1 MHPTARGK
9 SRELKADTNNEAQA
23 TGTDEVKVEEC
34 RSGPWGIQEE
44 PVDRE
49 GETEANPDEAPADCS
64 LPESEDFTLGR
75 KTDLRLSPLEGIRL
89 LPNIQTFDL
98 PRLRISGSLIQ
109 PLVNLRLFDSLR
121 FDIADAFPTLFGG
134 ITQELTRSLSVLDS
148 LPPILYQLQF
158 PNLSLEISQN
168 LQSILEPILRPF
180 PPLVHP
186 KARMAAKLGWVIHH
200 TLPTIVLEDATEE
213 DLDEAI
219 MTHYKERWTEFR
231 KDIELATSRYLVDQ
245 DSKETM
251 NQALSAHELG
261 LYRLVPRAMVAEIER
276 ATRVQLHGKIVDR
289 GLNIKETILSK
300 VDDLPI
306 SSFHDLTSGT
316 MEYETLEKHL
326 YEHIDDEN
334 DRSKFAESPIPSR
347 HATVHG
353 LVPYASEKS
362 SLNSIFLA
370 DFVFLMITQIKK
382 EKITKVAEI
391 LKGYALAAESRQQEG
406 SSFWEESS
414 GLSC

>member
-1 MHPTARGK
+1 MKADATNEAHVTGTG
-9 SRELKADTNNEAQA
+9 ELK
-23 TGTDEVKVEEC
+23 EEE
-34 RSGPWGIQEE
+34 RQHGPWGNQEE
-44 PVDRE
+44 TVDRE
-49 GETEANPDEAPADCS
+49 GEPETNPEIAPPDHS

-75 KTDLRLSPLEGIRL
+75 KIDLRLSPLEGIRL

-98 PRLRISGSLIQ
+98 PRLGISDSLIQ

-121 FDIADAFPTLFGG
+121 FDIADALPTLFGG
-134 ITQELTRSLSVLDS
+134 ITHELTRSLRVLDP
-148 LPPILYQLQF
+148 LPPILNQLQF
-158 PNLSLEISQN
+158 PNLSLEISSK
-168 LQSILEPILRPF
+168 LQSILGPILRPF

-186 KARMAAKLGWVIHH
+186 KARMAAKLGWVVHH
-200 TLPTIVLEDATEE
+200 TLPTTVLEDATEE
-213 DLDEAI
+213 DVDEAI
-219 MTHYKERWTEFR
+219 MTHYKERWTEVR

-251 NQALSAHELG
+251 NQALSAHEQG

-276 ATRVQLHGKIVDR
+276 ATRVQLHGNIVDR
-289 GLNIKETILSK
+289 GLNIKGTILSA

-316 MEYETLEKHL
+316 MQYETLEKHL
-326 YEHIDDEN
+326 YEHIHDEN
-334 DRSKFAESPIPSR
+334 DRSQFAESPIPNR

-362 SLNSIFLA
+362 SLNSIFLT

-382 EKITKVAEI
+382 EKITEALEI
-391 LKGYALAAESRQQEG
+391 LKGYVLATESRKQEG
-406 SSFWEESS
+406 SSSWEESS